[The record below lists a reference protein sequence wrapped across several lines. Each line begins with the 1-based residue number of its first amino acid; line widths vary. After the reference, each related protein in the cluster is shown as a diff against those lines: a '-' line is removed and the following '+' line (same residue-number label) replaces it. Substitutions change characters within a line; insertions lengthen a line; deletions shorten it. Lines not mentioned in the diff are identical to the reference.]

1 MTTKAKIAMFAVIV
15 GMAVLLGSVYAPSAA
30 SEHEKTTLF
39 VNLTTD
45 DSWSAHMAFS
55 YAEKVMSAGYPV
67 VLFLNVRAVRLADKA
82 MPQEQDPASGKT
94 AAESLMALMKDGA
107 TVYVC
112 PSCTERA
119 GMTKERW
126 IAGVKPGSMETI
138 SVHMAENT
146 KVMSY

>member
-1 MTTKAKIAMFAVIV
+1 
-15 GMAVLLGSVYAPSAA
+15 
-30 SEHEKTTLF
+30 
-39 VNLTTD
+39 
-45 DSWSAHMAFS
+45 MAFS
-55 YAEKVMSAGYPV
+55 YAEKVINAGFPV
-67 VLFLNVRAVRLADKA
+67 VLFLNVRAVRLADSEI
-82 MPQEQDPASGKT
+82 PQEKDPASGNT
-94 AAESLMALMKDGA
+94 AAESLTALINKGA

-138 SVHMAENT
+138 SVHLAPNT